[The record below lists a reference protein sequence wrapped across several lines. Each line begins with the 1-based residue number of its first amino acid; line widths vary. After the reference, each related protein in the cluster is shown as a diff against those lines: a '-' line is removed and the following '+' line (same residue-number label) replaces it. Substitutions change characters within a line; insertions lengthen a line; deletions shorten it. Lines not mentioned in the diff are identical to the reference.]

1 MAAADPALG
10 SVRKLRDPDPDGVAM
25 VLAVAAGVLAGAG
38 PPPPWALIATIALVV
53 LLAAGLLSGA
63 SVPAGI
69 GIPFHGGTRPAPVR
83 PSRAGRRARS
93 VPPSAS
99 RPVPVNPSRARQRAL
114 SGPGRTGSRLAVHGV
129 VALAALALAGA
140 GVAGARAAA
149 VHGGVLVGLVGSGG
163 TVTVDST
170 VAEEPDPVRYG
181 GRWVVLSVR
190 RVEVAGRAWR
200 TRERVGVI
208 LPETAGAVAVGDRL
222 RVSAGVE
229 RSNRTDPLG
238 GEPAAVLRRPR
249 IVSRSPSR
257 SRLLRASETVR
268 AAVRERALD
277 TLPPERAGLLVGIAL
292 GDTSLLPADLDRAF
306 TTAGLT
312 HLTAVSGQNLAV
324 VLAAGLGIAVA
335 LRAGRPLLAALGIV
349 LIALFALL
357 TRWEPSV
364 LRASAMAVLALLGVA
379 TGRGP
384 GGRRALCL
392 AVVLLLLGNPAL
404 VTSLGFRLSVAATA
418 GVLWL
423 GPTATRVLPGRLP
436 HVVRSA
442 IGISLGAQA
451 GATPVLA
458 LAFGQVSMAG
468 LAANLV
474 AVPLATAPMLLGVVA
489 AAASVVRPLATI
501 AILACRLAD
510 PFLAALVAIAE
521 HAGSL
526 PAASL
531 SLSGP
536 ARLVPAIAVLAGIVL
551 ARRRA
556 AALDRAANDRR
567 ARSHHPPNFEPGG
580 AAGGAP
586 AALDERGRSASGR
599 LPEMRVRG
607 GVDR

>member
-1 MAAADPALG
+1 
-10 SVRKLRDPDPDGVAM
+10 M
-25 VLAVAAGVLAGAG
+25 VLAVAAGVLVGAAVG
-38 PPPPWALIATIALVV
+38 PPPPWALIATIALGI
-53 LLAAGLLSGA
+53 LLAGGLLAGA
-63 SVPAGI
+63 LAPA
-69 GIPFHGGTRPAPVR
+69 
-83 PSRAGRRARS
+83 
-93 VPPSAS
+93 
-99 RPVPVNPSRARQRAL
+99 
-114 SGPGRTGSRLAVHGV
+114 RTGV

-140 GVAGARAAA
+140 GVAGARAAS
-149 VHGGVLVGLVGSGG
+149 VHGGVLVGLVGRGG
-163 TVTVDST
+163 TVTVDAT

-208 LPETAGAVAVGDRL
+208 LPETAGAVAVGDRV

-249 IVSRSPSR
+249 IVSRSSSR

-268 AAVRERALD
+268 AAVRQRALD

-335 LRAGRPLLAALGIV
+335 LRAGRPLLAVLGIV

-392 AVVLLLLGNPAL
+392 AVVVLLLGNPAL

-489 AAASVVRPLATI
+489 AAASVVQPLATI

-521 HAGSL
+521 HASSL

-531 SLSGP
+531 PLSGP
-536 ARLVPAIAVLAGIVL
+536 TRLLPAVAVLVAIVL

-556 AALDRAANDRR
+556 AALDRAANERR
-567 ARSHHPPNFEPGG
+567 ARTHDSAN
-580 AAGGAP
+580 AAPHGTLGGAP
-586 AALDERGRSASGR
+586 GPLDERARSASGR